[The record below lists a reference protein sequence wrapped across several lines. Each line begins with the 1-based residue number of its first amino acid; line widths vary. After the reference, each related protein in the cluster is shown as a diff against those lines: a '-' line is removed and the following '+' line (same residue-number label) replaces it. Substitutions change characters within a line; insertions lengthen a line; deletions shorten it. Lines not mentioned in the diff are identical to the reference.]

1 MGTAMRFRYT
11 GGMAR
16 DRKPEEPVIE
26 RSEGD
31 VAPNAVWFKPV
42 MLGFMLLGLIWI
54 LVFYIS
60 GQQFPIPGL
69 GSWNLAI
76 GLGIALIG
84 FLMTTRWR

>member
-1 MGTAMRFRYT
+1 
-11 GGMAR
+11 MAR
-16 DRKPEEPVIE
+16 DRSSEEPVVE
-26 RSEGD
+26 RAEGES
-31 VAPNAVWFKPV
+31 APNAVWFKPV
-42 MLGFMLLGLIWI
+42 MLGFMLLGLAWI

-60 GQQFPIPGL
+60 GMQFPVPGI